1 MPTTE
6 ALILGGLLTGA
17 AWCCVV
23 CLCVWRGHYGAD
35 GQYRGYGMIHQR
47 RHPTPPNGEDADEL
61 ELNRAIARIDATLNG
76 EDEDD
81 DTPMLTHV

>member
-1 MPTTE
+1 
-6 ALILGGLLTGA
+6 
-17 AWCCVV
+17 
-23 CLCVWRGHYGAD
+23 
-35 GQYRGYGMIHQR
+35 MIHQR
-47 RHPTPPNGEDADEL
+47 RHRTASPLNGEDADEL